1 MLNNIKTIGEV
12 ISSEPG
18 LEKVKKLIKQSEV
31 LEKFFD
37 IFPELNKV
45 AEPQKIEKKIL
56 YIKVENAAWRS
67 ELKFQS
73 EKVVEK
79 INKYFGEQ
87 RVNYI
92 RLNG

>member
-18 LEKVKKLIKQSEV
+18 LEKVNKLIKQTEV
-31 LEKFFD
+31 IVKFFD
-37 IFPELNKV
+37 IFPELTKV
-45 AEPQKIEKKIL
+45 AVPEKVEKKVL
-56 YIKVENAAWRS
+56 HLKVENAAWRS

-79 INKYFGEQ
+79 INKYFGEK